1 MKPLQGLR
9 CVRWKFWVPNQ
20 PSVSLWGE
28 NRVVSWA
35 QIPPGGQ
42 AVIAQVS
49 ARMGLNLQELKVSN
63 NLDQLVQNNHTCSG
77 EPHFPPHSTPLVET
91 YSSKENLSLRLQ
103 FSDTWTQHTISG
115 RIFSTLGKKGIKQSF
130 LKLHQPAQLPSS
142 HSLPYKAFPALYHIP
157 YSTKCFLSYFT
168 LLKGLRSWILQC
180 DL

>member
-1 MKPLQGLR
+1 MCQVKILGAKPALCVTLRGKQGGVLGSDTPR
-9 CVRWKFWVPNQ
+9 RTGSDCT
-20 PSVSLWGE
+20 SLSKDGTE
-28 NRVVSWA
+28 
-35 QIPPGGQ
+35 PPGTKGFH
-42 AVIAQVS
+42 
-49 ARMGLNLQELKVSN
+49 

-77 EPHFPPHSTPLVET
+77 EPHSPPHSTPLVET

-168 LLKGLRSWILQC
+168 LLKGFRSWILQC